1 MGAVGTVHCSGVL
14 GERQSLALGIYT
26 IASQR
31 LANNPRPVYVKL
43 GQSASHHVYYRQADQ
58 KMYN

>member
-1 MGAVGTVHCSGVL
+1 VIQVLCSHVVTLSGVL

-31 LANNPRPVYVKL
+31 LAKNPRPVYVKL
-43 GQSASHHVYYRQADQ
+43 GENASHHVYYR
-58 KMYN
+58 